1 MSGPLADVHGDGGG
15 APITDPI
22 LAATAAGSDHAADAA
37 PVALAARRLGWGA
50 WVSLGWIVLMILVAI
65 FCGVLPFSKN
75 IATNQAPYDL
85 APFQSGAHL
94 FGADGTGRDLLAI
107 TLYGTRA
114 SLIVGFASI
123 AAAFLI
129 GGTFGLLAG
138 YFRGKIESVFTA
150 LFDIILAFPQLILAL
165 ALVAFLRGPIDQPS
179 AVPPVLIIV
188 IALGIVG
195 VPILARITRASTL
208 TWAERDFVLA
218 SRAQGARHH
227 HILFSEILPNVLPAM
242 VSLATLS
249 IAVAIVAEGALS
261 ILGVGVPRATPS
273 WGNIIAAGQSEFTNG
288 APFIVIVPSVFMFI
302 TVFALNYLGDAVR
315 ERFDVRESAL

>member
-1 MSGPLADVHGDGGG
+1 MSGPLADLHADGGG
-15 APITDPI
+15 ATITDPMI
-22 LAATAAGSDHAADAA
+22 AATVAGGEPAGA
-37 PVALAARRLGWGA
+37 PTALAARRLGWGA
-50 WVSLGWIVLMILVAI
+50 WLSMAWIGLTIFLAI
-65 FCGVLPFSKN
+65 FCTVLPFSKH
-75 IATNQAPYDL
+75 IATNLAPYDL
-85 APFQSGAHL
+85 APFQSGAHPL
-94 FGADGTGRDLLAI
+94 GADGTGRDLLAI
-107 TLYGTRA
+107 TIYGTRA

-138 YFRGKIESVFTA
+138 YFRGRIESVFTA

-165 ALVAFLRGPIDQPS
+165 ALVAFLRGPIDHPS
-179 AVPPVLIIV
+179 SIPPVLIIV
-188 IALGIVG
+188 IALAIVG

-208 TWAERDFVLA
+208 TWSERDFVLA
-218 SRAQGARHH
+218 SRAQGGRDFR
-227 HILFSEILPNVLPAM
+227 ILLREILPNVLPAM

-261 ILGVGVPRATPS
+261 ILGVGVPRSTPS
-273 WGNIIAAGQSEFTNG
+273 WGNIIASGQSEFTNG
-288 APFIVIVPSVFMFI
+288 APFIVIVPSIAMFI